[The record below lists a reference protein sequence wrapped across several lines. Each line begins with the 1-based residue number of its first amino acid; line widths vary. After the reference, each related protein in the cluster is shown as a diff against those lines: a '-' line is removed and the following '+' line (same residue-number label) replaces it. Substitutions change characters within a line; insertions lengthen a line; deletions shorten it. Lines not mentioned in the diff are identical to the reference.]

1 MFSVFYKELYQ
12 YRLVLKQLIW
22 QQLTMRYRRTALGFF
37 WTLLNPLLTM
47 IVTSVVFS
55 MIMKWPLKTFAIFLF
70 SGLVPFTLFSSC
82 LSQGMQ
88 ALLNNESLIKK
99 IHIPKQIFVI
109 SISVSLLVDAVFSTI
124 CLFIIALAIGAPFT
138 ASLFV
143 LPVNF
148 ILLFAFALGLA
159 LALSI
164 ATVSF
169 RDLPN
174 IVAVGLQAA
183 YYLTPIIYPMSFVP
197 ESYRWLVSL
206 NPLALF
212 VEIFRMPLYEGAVAS
227 SNVYVQVTTLAIL
240 SMVFGIYIFK
250 KHDRYVVYK
259 L

>member
-1 MFSVFYKELYQ
+1 MFIKFFKEIFQYK
-12 YRLVLKQLIW
+12 LVLKQLIW

-47 IVTSVVFS
+47 VVTSVVFS
-55 MIMKWPLKTFAIFLF
+55 MIMRWPLKTFAVFLF
-70 SGLVPFTLFSSC
+70 SGLVPYTLFSNC

-99 IHIPKQIFVI
+99 IYIPQQIFIV
-109 SISVSLLVDAVFSTI
+109 SVSVSLLVDAVFSTI

-138 ASLFV
+138 PALLI
-143 LPVNF
+143 LPLNF
-148 ILLFAFALGLA
+148 ILLFAFAFGLA
-159 LALSI
+159 LVLSI

-174 IVAVGLQAA
+174 IVSVLLQAL

-197 ESYRWLVSL
+197 DTYKWWLSL
-206 NPLALF
+206 NPLTLF
-212 VEIFRMPLYEGAVAS
+212 VEIFRLPLYEGGIAS
-227 SNVYVQVTTLAIL
+227 LEVYGQVSVLAL
-240 SMVFGIYIFK
+240 FSMLLGIYIFK
-250 KHDRYVVYK
+250 KHDRYVVFK

>member
-1 MFSVFYKELYQ
+1 MFIAFFKEIFQYK
-12 YRLVLKQLIW
+12 LVLKQLIW
-22 QQLTMRYRRTALGFF
+22 QQLTIRYRRTALGFF

-55 MIMKWPLKTFAIFLF
+55 MIMRWPLKTFAIFLF
-70 SGLVPFTLFSSC
+70 SGLVPFTLFSNC
-82 LSQGMQ
+82 IGQGMQ

-109 SISVSLLVDAVFSTI
+109 SISVSLLVDAIFSTI

-138 ASLFV
+138 ASLFI
-143 LPVNF
+143 LPINF
-148 ILLFAFALGLA
+148 LLLFCFAVGLT

-174 IVAVGLQAA
+174 IVGVILQAL
-183 YYLTPIIYPMSFVP
+183 YYLTPIIYPLTFVP
-197 ESYRWLVSL
+197 EAYKWIFAL
-206 NPLALF
+206 NPLTLF
-212 VEIFRMPLYEGAVAS
+212 VEIFRLPIYEGNIAS
-227 SNVYVQVTTLAIL
+227 LDVYAKVIALALL
-240 SMVFGIYIFK
+240 SMAFGVYTFK
-250 KHDRYVVYK
+250 KHDRFIVFK

>member
-1 MFSVFYKELYQ
+1 MFIKFVKEIIQYK
-12 YRLVLKQLIW
+12 LVLKQLIW

-47 IVTSVVFS
+47 VVTSIVFS
-55 MIMKWPLKTFAIFLF
+55 MIMRWPLKTFAIFLF
-70 SGLVPFTLFSSC
+70 SGLVPYTLFSNC

-99 IHIPKQIFVI
+99 IYIPQQIFIV
-109 SISVSLLVDAVFSTI
+109 SVSVSLLVDAVFSTI

-138 ASLFV
+138 PSLFI
-143 LPVNF
+143 LPLNF
-148 ILLFAFALGLA
+148 ILLFTFAFGLA
-159 LALSI
+159 LVLSI

-174 IVAVGLQAA
+174 IVSVLLQAL

-197 ESYRWLVSL
+197 DAYKWWLSL
-206 NPLALF
+206 NPLTLF
-212 VEIFRMPLYEGAVAS
+212 VEIFRLPLYEGGIAS
-227 SNVYVQVTTLAIL
+227 LEVYGQVSALAL
-240 SMVFGIYIFK
+240 FSMLFGIYIFK
-250 KHDRYVVYK
+250 KYDRYVVFK

>member
-1 MFSVFYKELYQ
+1 
-12 YRLVLKQLIW
+12 
-22 QQLTMRYRRTALGFF
+22 MRYRRTALGFF

-47 IVTSVVFS
+47 VVTSIVFS
-55 MIMKWPLKTFAIFLF
+55 MIMRWPLKTFAVFLF

-109 SISVSLLVDAVFSTI
+109 SVSVSLLVDAILSTV

-138 ASLFV
+138 FSLFI
-143 LPVNF
+143 LPINF

-174 IVAVGLQAA
+174 IVSVILQAA
-183 YYLTPIIYPMSFVP
+183 YYLTPIIYPLSFVP
-197 ESYRWLVSL
+197 EQYRWLLML

-212 VEIFRMPLYEGAVAS
+212 VEIFRLPLYEGVLASPEIYAKVA
-227 SNVYVQVTTLAIL
+227 TLAIL
-240 SMVFGIYIFK
+240 SVLFGVYTFK
-250 KHDRYVVYK
+250 KHDRYIVFK

>member
-1 MFSVFYKELYQ
+1 MFITFFKELYQ
-12 YRLVLKQLIW
+12 FRLVLKQLIW

-47 IVTSVVFS
+47 VVTAVVFS
-55 MIMKWPLKTFAIFLF
+55 MIMRWPLKTFAIFLF
-70 SGLVPFTLFSSC
+70 SGLVPYTLFSNC

-99 IHIPKQIFVI
+99 IHIPKQIFVVSV
-109 SISVSLLVDAVFSTI
+109 SISLLVDAVFSTI

-138 ASLFV
+138 ASLFI
-143 LPVNF
+143 LPINF
-148 ILLFAFALGLA
+148 LLLFGFAVGLA
-159 LALSI
+159 LMLSI

-174 IVAVGLQAA
+174 IVSVLLQAL

-197 ESYRWLVSL
+197 DTYKFWLEL
-206 NPLALF
+206 NPLTLF
-212 VEIFRMPLYEGAVAS
+212 VEIFRLPLYEGGMASLEVYGKVALMAVIS
-227 SNVYVQVTTLAIL
+227 MIL
-240 SMVFGIYIFK
+240 GIYVFK
-250 KHDRYVVYK
+250 KHDRYVVFK

>member
-1 MFSVFYKELYQ
+1 MFIIFFKELYQ

-47 IVTSVVFS
+47 VVTSIVFS

-70 SGLVPFTLFSSC
+70 SGLVPFTLFSNC

-109 SISVSLLVDAVFSTI
+109 SVSVSLLVDAVFSTI
-124 CLFIIALAIGAPFT
+124 CLFIIALAIGAPLS
-138 ASLFV
+138 ASLFI
-143 LPVNF
+143 LPLNF
-148 ILLFAFALGLA
+148 LLLFAFALGLA

-174 IVAVGLQAA
+174 IVAVVLQAA

-197 ESYRWLVSL
+197 ESYKWWLSL
-206 NPLALF
+206 NPLTLF
-212 VEIFRMPLYEGAVAS
+212 VEIFRLPLYEGGVAS
-227 SNVYVQVTTLAIL
+227 IEVYAQVAVLAIL
-240 SMVFGIYIFK
+240 SMFFGMYIFK
-250 KHDRYVVYK
+250 KHDRYVVFK

>member
-1 MFSVFYKELYQ
+1 MFSIFFKELYQ

-99 IHIPKQIFVI
+99 IHIPKQVFVI
-109 SISVSLLVDAVFSTI
+109 SVSVSLLVDAVFSTI

-138 ASLFV
+138 ASLFI
-143 LPVNF
+143 LPLNF
-148 ILLFAFALGLA
+148 VLLFAFALGLA

-174 IVAVGLQAA
+174 IVAVMLQAA

-197 ESYRWLVSL
+197 EGYKWWLSL
-206 NPLALF
+206 NPLTLF
-212 VEIFRMPLYEGAVAS
+212 VEIFRMPLYEGAMASVEVYAQVA
-227 SNVYVQVTTLAIL
+227 VLAIL
-240 SMVFGIYIFK
+240 SMLFGMYIFK
-250 KHDRYVVYK
+250 KHDRYVVFK